1 MVDHSGHRERLR
13 NRFRT
18 EGLDN
23 FDAINVLE
31 PLLSYCI
38 PRKDTNPLAHRLLD
52 HFGSYTAVFEA
63 KPDELEKV
71 LGVGERTGTFL
82 SLVAAAGRYYEV
94 ERASDKCVL
103 KTPEECGAYLL
114 PRFQARRNE
123 TVLLLCLDAKC
134 KVLCCKEIGEGS
146 INSAAIPVRRIVEEA
161 LGANATSV
169 VIAHNHPSGL
179 ALPSNEDIQT
189 TLRIAKALRAVEI
202 VLADHVIVAD
212 NDYITLRL
220 SRRYDPNDIMLG
232 V

>member
-23 FDAINVLE
+23 FDPINVLE
-31 PLLSYCI
+31 LLLSYCI
-38 PRKDTNPLAHRLLD
+38 PRKDTNPLAHRLLE
-52 HFGSYTAVFEA
+52 HFGSFAAVFEA
-63 KPDELEKV
+63 KPDEMEKV

-82 SLVAAAGRYYEV
+82 ALVAAAGRYYEV
-94 ERASDKCVL
+94 QRASDKSVL
-103 KTPEECGAYLL
+103 KTPDECGAYLL

-123 TVLLLCLDAKC
+123 TVMLLCLDAKC

-169 VIAHNHPSGL
+169 VLAHNHPSGV
-179 ALPSNEDIQT
+179 ALPSIEDIQT
-189 TLRIAKALRAVEI
+189 TVRVAKALRAVEI

-212 NDYITLRL
+212 DDYVSLLL
-220 SRRYDPNDIMLG
+220 SRKYDPNDIIFST
-232 V
+232 